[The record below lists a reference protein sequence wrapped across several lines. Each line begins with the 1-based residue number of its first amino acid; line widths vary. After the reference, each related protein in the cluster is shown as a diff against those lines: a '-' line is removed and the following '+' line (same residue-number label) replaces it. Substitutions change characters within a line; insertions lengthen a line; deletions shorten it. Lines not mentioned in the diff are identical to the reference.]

1 MTIIPTP
8 PTHCS
13 ILRQINI
20 PCGKFSTLLNMVEP
34 VVVIPDIDS
43 KIEFVRLKLESEK
56 KKGKAPKTLIKIQD
70 KVVIRK
76 AS

>member
-1 MTIIPTP
+1 
-8 PTHCS
+8 
-13 ILRQINI
+13 
-20 PCGKFSTLLNMVEP
+20 MVEP

-43 KIEFVRLKLESEK
+43 KIEFVRLKLESKK
-56 KKGKAPKTLIKIQD
+56 KKGSAPKMLIKIQD